1 MSPLHPAIVHFPIG
15 LTIASVI
22 ADTAAAA
29 TGWSSLASAGAWMVL
44 GAAAG
49 VTVAVAAGYYDMKR
63 DSLCEE
69 THRLVHLHLRF
80 GWGILIGLWIL
91 TAWRWLGAQSD
102 APTDI
107 AYLIL
112 AWVLA
117 GLVGLQGWFGGEMV
131 YGHGAGVAP
140 AGQGQQPPE
149 TAKRPSLR
157 VYHFLMRRPAQS
169 EDR

>member
-1 MSPLHPAIVHFPIG
+1 MRIS
-15 LTIASVI
+15 
-22 ADTAAAA
+22 D
-29 TGWSSLASAGAWMVL
+29 WSSDRVL
-44 GAAAG
+44 F
-49 VTVAVAAGYYDMKR
+49 R
-63 DSLCEE
+63 S
-69 THRLVHLHLRF
+69 
-80 GWGILIGLWIL
+80 GLWIL

>member
-1 MSPLHPAIVHFPIG
+1 MRIS
-15 LTIASVI
+15 
-22 ADTAAAA
+22 D
-29 TGWSSLASAGAWMVL
+29 WSSDVCSSDL
-44 GAAAG
+44 
-49 VTVAVAAGYYDMKR
+49 YDMKR

-102 APTDI
+102 AQTDI

-117 GLVGLQGWFGGEMV
+117 GTVGLQGWFGGEMV
-131 YGHGAGVAP
+131 SGHGAGVAP
-140 AGQGQQPPE
+140 AGQGQQHPE
-149 TAKRPSLR
+149 TDKRPEHR
-157 VYHFLMRRPAQS
+157 DNHFMKRRPTRRSAGS
-169 EDR
+169 GKK

>member
-49 VTVAVAAGYYDMKR
+49 VTVAVAAGYSDMKR
-63 DSLCEE
+63 DRLCEA
-69 THRLVHLHLRF
+69 TPRLVHLHLRF

-91 TAWRWLGAQSD
+91 PACGWRGAQRGDPPPLQS
-102 APTDI
+102 P
-107 AYLIL
+107 IL
-112 AWVLA
+112 
-117 GLVGLQGWFGGEMV
+117 
-131 YGHGAGVAP
+131 
-140 AGQGQQPPE
+140 
-149 TAKRPSLR
+149 
-157 VYHFLMRRPAQS
+157 
-169 EDR
+169 

>member
-80 GWGILIGLWIL
+80 
-91 TAWRWLGAQSD
+91 RSEERR
-102 APTDI
+102 
-107 AYLIL
+107 
-112 AWVLA
+112 
-117 GLVGLQGWFGGEMV
+117 VGKGCVSKLRFRGEPLQ
-131 YGHGAGVAP
+131 
-140 AGQGQQPPE
+140 
-149 TAKRPSLR
+149 
-157 VYHFLMRRPAQS
+157 
-169 EDR
+169 

>member
-69 THRLVHLHLRF
+69 THRLVHLHIRF

-102 APTDI
+102 APTDRSERRC
-107 AYLIL
+107 
-112 AWVLA
+112 
-117 GLVGLQGWFGGEMV
+117 VGKECVSKCQ
-131 YGHGAGVAP
+131 
-140 AGQGQQPPE
+140 
-149 TAKRPSLR
+149 
-157 VYHFLMRRPAQS
+157 
-169 EDR
+169 

>member
-1 MSPLHPAIVHFPIG
+1 MRIS
-15 LTIASVI
+15 
-22 ADTAAAA
+22 D
-29 TGWSSLASAGAWMVL
+29 WSSDVCSSDL
-44 GAAAG
+44 
-49 VTVAVAAGYYDMKR
+49 YDMKR

-157 VYHFLMRRPAQS
+157 VYHFMMRRHAQS
-169 EDR
+169 EER

>member
-49 VTVAVAAGYYDMKR
+49 VTVAVAAGYYDMTR

-69 THRLVHLHLRF
+69 TQRLVHLHLRF
-80 GWGILIGLWIL
+80 G
-91 TAWRWLGAQSD
+91 RSQD
-102 APTDI
+102 RR
-107 AYLIL
+107 
-112 AWVLA
+112 
-117 GLVGLQGWFGGEMV
+117 VGKQCVGQCSYRGGPD
-131 YGHGAGVAP
+131 H
-140 AGQGQQPPE
+140 
-149 TAKRPSLR
+149 
-157 VYHFLMRRPAQS
+157 
-169 EDR
+169 